1 MIRPAELTNLLTMIR
16 ASTAAMA
23 EAIALLLHNPTEDKP
38 MPKLSRHTLVAGAAT
53 LPALAGSV
61 AAITPDPAVAAV
73 ELVQAAYKAIED
85 VMDEVPEDR
94 RDTAW
99 DTKNETV
106 LSAHSQAEWDMVQ
119 TVPTTRAGAVAM
131 ITAYI
136 EQNEPDGADR
146 ELLES
151 LAEAIPH
158 LV

>member
-38 MPKLSRHTLVAGAAT
+38 MSKLSRHTLVAGAAT

-99 DTKNETV
+99 DTRMRQSCRPIAKRSGTWFKP
-106 LSAHSQAEWDMVQ
+106 SPRRGPAPS
-119 TVPTTRAGAVAM
+119 P
-131 ITAYI
+131 
-136 EQNEPDGADR
+136 
-146 ELLES
+146 
-151 LAEAIPH
+151 
-158 LV
+158 

>member
-1 MIRPAELTNLLTMIR
+1 
-16 ASTAAMA
+16 
-23 EAIALLLHNPTEDKP
+23 
-38 MPKLSRHTLVAGAAT
+38 
-53 LPALAGSV
+53 
-61 AAITPDPAVAAV
+61 
-73 ELVQAAYKAIED
+73 
-85 VMDEVPEDR
+85 
-94 RDTAW
+94 
-99 DTKNETV
+99 
-106 LSAHSQAEWDMVQ
+106 MVQ

>member
-1 MIRPAELTNLLTMIR
+1 MK
-16 ASTAAMA
+16 S
-23 EAIALLLHNPTEDKP
+23 
-38 MPKLSRHTLVAGAAT
+38 
-53 LPALAGSV
+53 
-61 AAITPDPAVAAV
+61 
-73 ELVQAAYKAIED
+73 
-85 VMDEVPEDR
+85 PEDR
-94 RDTAW
+94 RNAAW
-99 DTKNETV
+99 DAKNETV